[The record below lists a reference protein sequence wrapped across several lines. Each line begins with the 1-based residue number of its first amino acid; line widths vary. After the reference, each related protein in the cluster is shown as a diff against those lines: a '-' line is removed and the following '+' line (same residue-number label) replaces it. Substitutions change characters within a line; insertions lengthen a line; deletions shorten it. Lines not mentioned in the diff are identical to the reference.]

1 MLATRPTPPRRLD
14 APRAFALAL
23 TLTLAVGLAAPV
35 ARAQDAAAA
44 AVPATPAAMPA
55 PYGPAL
61 PAAVINSASI
71 AEASGL
77 AASRRHP
84 GVLWLH
90 NDGDNPAAL
99 VAVDAASGAVRG
111 ELAIEGVLNVDW
123 EDMAAFER
131 DGRHYLAIADVGDN
145 GGIRRDLAI
154 HVVEEPAALAAT
166 MSAPVAWTTRF
177 TWPDGARD
185 CEAMAVDAAAGT
197 FLLASKKRVPP
208 ELFAVPIEP
217 AADGAAHVAEALG
230 HFTGVAQPSAEDL
243 ARNPVYGRYRSQL
256 TALDLHPDGLQ
267 LLALNYR
274 TALLWTRAPGE
285 AWGEA
290 IARPAVELPFA
301 WLPQAEA
308 AGFAADGGAV
318 WVTTERRPTPLLRLA
333 RRGGQAP

>member
-14 APRAFALAL
+14 APRAFALAFAL
-23 TLTLAVGLAAPV
+23 ALAVGLAAPV
-35 ARAQDAAAA
+35 ARAQ
-44 AVPATPAAMPA
+44 ATASAPPAATPA

-61 PAAVINSASI
+61 PAAVINSADI

-77 AASRRHP
+77 AASRQHP

-99 VAVDAASGAVRG
+99 VAVDTASGAVRG
-111 ELAIEGVLNVDW
+111 VLAIEGVRNVDW

-131 DGRHYLAIADVGDN
+131 DGRHYLAIADAGDN

-154 HVVEEPAALAAT
+154 HVVEEPATLAAA
-166 MSAPVAWTTRF
+166 MAAPVAWTTTF

-208 ELFAVPIEP
+208 ELFAVPIDP
-217 AADGAAHVAEALG
+217 AADGAAHVASALG
-230 HFTGVAQPSAEDL
+230 TFAGIAQPGAEDL

-285 AWGEA
+285 SWGEA
-290 IARPAVELPFA
+290 IARPGVELPFA

-308 AGFAADGGAV
+308 AGFAADGDAV
-318 WVTTERRPTPLLRLA
+318 WITTERRPTPLLRLA